1 MLFVFSSFARIPRLQ
16 NRKYVLG
23 DSGKVVRK
31 HLMGDEHAKGKLT
44 IIELQT
50 VDRQLIGSRTTEPTE
65 C

>member
-1 MLFVFSSFARIPRLQ
+1 
-16 NRKYVLG
+16 
-23 DSGKVVRK
+23 
-31 HLMGDEHAKGKLT
+31 MGDEHAKGKLT